1 MPRIIKAQG
10 RMLRPSKNSLVRG
23 GQVVVLD
30 KEPSVK
36 EPIVESKYHRE
47 FKGSGTKVLRGNVL
61 ALPNNKRSSE
71 LQRADVRTGEMAAR
85 VQPMFPNSKCK
96 GKGLVAD
103 SIKIPLSLKKKKEK
117 RNNISLV
124 L

>member
-10 RMLRPSKNSLVRG
+10 RMLRPSMNSLVRG

-85 VQPMFPNSKCK
+85 VQPMFPNSKSK